1 MSFHNFDGFL
11 SMWDNNRLAGF
22 QILTKHLFNLFKVF
36 SQIYEQSARNV
47 NASDSTGE
55 VKTERL

>member
-1 MSFHNFDGFL
+1 
-11 SMWDNNRLAGF
+11 MWDNNRLAGF
-22 QILTKHLFNLFKVF
+22 QILTKRLFNLFKVF